1 MVPLVQAVPVPEQA
15 TDAQDRPLPP
25 QALRPLVTVPDTVP
39 PARVLLEL
47 RDALR
52 HLARVVDR
60 DGTTLG
66 TWSFDDV
73 VRPLLR
79 RGPTAHALTGGQA
92 CELRS

>member
-25 QALRPLVTVPDTVP
+25 HALRPLVTVPDTVP

-66 TWSFDDV
+66 ILSFDNV

-79 RGPTAHALTGGQA
+79 RGPTAQRRLSG
-92 CELRS
+92 